1 LFILHIKKHITAY
14 GDFKMTKEEELKQ
27 KSLQILTSLIYE
39 INAFNLTPDQVKDIY
54 WKLIEVENIL
64 CE

>member
-1 LFILHIKKHITAY
+1 
-14 GDFKMTKEEELKQ
+14 MTKEEELKQ